1 MNLLVGCRCLT
12 ASIAIRLL
20 FIFAGRATGE
30 ERIEEDYGLGDRKDY
45 GGVGRTGPLLSPS
58 GGPMK
63 SKSKL
68 AAIAC
73 RLY

>member
-30 ERIEEDYGLGDRKDY
+30 ERIEEDYGWGF
-45 GGVGRTGPLLSPS
+45 GEIGRIMVELDGPAPCCLPAE
-58 GGPMK
+58 GQ
-63 SKSKL
+63 
-68 AAIAC
+68 
-73 RLY
+73 